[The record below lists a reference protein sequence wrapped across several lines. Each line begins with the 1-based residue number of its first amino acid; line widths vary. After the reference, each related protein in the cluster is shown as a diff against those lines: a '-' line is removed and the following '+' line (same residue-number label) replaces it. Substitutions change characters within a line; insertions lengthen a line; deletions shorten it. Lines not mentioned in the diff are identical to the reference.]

1 MSEKIKIGITTGD
14 INGVSTEIVIK
25 TLNDNLIS
33 ELCTPVYYG
42 SSKVISYYRK
52 MLNFPDFNLNKVR
65 NADEANPKKCN
76 LINIWDEELNIEPGK
91 SNAELGKYALL
102 SLKTATDDLLKGK
115 IHALVTAPID
125 KKNIQSPEFNFLGH
139 TEYFAQK
146 AEGKALMILIS
157 EEMRVALVTGHCPLK
172 EVVGKITKDLIL
184 DKIKTLNSTL
194 IKDFSIRKPKIA
206 VLGINPHAGDN
217 GIIGKEESEIVLPAI
232 EAAKSQ
238 GIMAVGPFPA
248 DGFFGNMLYKKYDA
262 MLAMYH
268 DQGLIPFKLNS
279 FGKGVN
285 YTAGLKII
293 RTSPD
298 HGTAFDIAGKNIAC
312 ENSFRQAIYTAIE
325 IYKNRTLNNQ
335 LVSSPL
341 PFSKTGDKDN

>member
-1 MSEKIKIGITTGD
+1 MSEKIKIGITSGD
-14 INGVSTEIVIK
+14 INGIATEVIIK
-25 TLNDNLIS
+25 TLNDNLLS
-33 ELCTPVYYG
+33 ELCTPIYYG

-65 NADEANPKKCN
+65 NAEEANPKKCN

-91 SNAELGKYALL
+91 SDAQLGKYAYL
-102 SLKTATDDLLKGK
+102 SLKTATEDLLKGK

-125 KKNIQSPEFNFLGH
+125 KKNIQSPEFNFSGH

-146 AEGKALMILIS
+146 FEGKALMILTS
-157 EEMRVALVTGHCPLK
+157 EDMRVALVTGHCPLK
-172 EVVGKITKDLIL
+172 ELANKITKDLIL
-184 DKIKTLNSTL
+184 DKIKTLNTSL
-194 IKDFSIRKPKIA
+194 INDFSIRKPKIA
-206 VLGINPHAGDN
+206 VLGLNPHAGD
-217 GIIGKEESEIVLPAI
+217 GGLIGKEDIEIILPAI
-232 EAAKSQ
+232 EAANSQ
-238 GIMAVGPFPA
+238 GIIANGPFPA
-248 DGFFGNMLYKKYDA
+248 DGFFGKMLHKKYDA
-262 MLAMYH
+262 VLAMYH

-279 FGKGVN
+279 FGRGVN
-285 YTAGLKII
+285 FTAGLKII

-298 HGTAFDIAGKNIAC
+298 HGTAYDIAGKNIAC
-312 ENSFRQAIYTAIE
+312 ENSLRQAIYTAIE